1 MVENKGDGS
10 DNINNDGGCSGGDNG
25 CKKSSR
31 GGTRIWKLGVQSNK
45 NCINELN
52 SVI

>member
-10 DNINNDGGCSGGDNG
+10 DNINNDGGGSGGDSS
-25 CKKSSR
+25 CKKT
-31 GGTRIWKLGVQSNK
+31 TRIWKLGVQSNK
-45 NCINELN
+45 NYMNELNELN